1 MHPPNHSVSRE
12 ASILVTGGTGFLG
25 SYLLRYL
32 LAYGYTNIRALCRP
46 TSDFALLDGVRDRID
61 WVEADILDFMDVQEA
76 VSGAD
81 RVFHCAAFI
90 SFHRGEKR
98 RMIRANREGTANVV
112 NACLYGG
119 VKKMIHSSSIA
130 ALGRGKR
137 EKTVTEETKWE
148 NNPNNSDYAVS
159 KFLAE
164 QEVWRGFEEGLDM
177 AIVNPSLILG
187 SGNWVGFNTQRIF
200 RLGLQGFP
208 FYATGATGLVDVRDV
223 ARMMIHLSESPI
235 SGERFICNSAN
246 WSYRKLS
253 SQIAEELGKK
263 PPAIPFG
270 PVLRAIAPPLIGIQS
285 RITGRTPSVTRQTA
299 HLTSLDYAFDNGKSL
314 KVLNWHYIPPELTIK
329 QTAAQLME
337 AGKDSWKPGV
347 LELY

>member
-119 VKKMIHSSSIA
+119 VKKLIHSSSIA

-137 EKTVTEETKWE
+137 E
-148 NNPNNSDYAVS
+148 NRYRRN
-159 KFLAE
+159 
-164 QEVWRGFEEGLDM
+164 Q
-177 AIVNPSLILG
+177 
-187 SGNWVGFNTQRIF
+187 VG
-200 RLGLQGFP
+200 
-208 FYATGATGLVDVRDV
+208 
-223 ARMMIHLSESPI
+223 E
-235 SGERFICNSAN
+235 
-246 WSYRKLS
+246 
-253 SQIAEELGKK
+253 
-263 PPAIPFG
+263 
-270 PVLRAIAPPLIGIQS
+270 
-285 RITGRTPSVTRQTA
+285 
-299 HLTSLDYAFDNGKSL
+299 
-314 KVLNWHYIPPELTIK
+314 
-329 QTAAQLME
+329 
-337 AGKDSWKPGV
+337 
-347 LELY
+347 